1 MGMMVSSDQARAPC
15 RRLLGTGL
23 SATFGVISVLGFLGL
38 LASNVEAQSA
48 EPHVAV
54 ITMDGAIDPV
64 SAGYLSR
71 ALDVAADREAALVL
85 VLLDTPGGLLDS
97 TREMVEAIFA
107 SPIPVAVYTWP
118 SGAQAASAGTF
129 VLAAGHVAAM
139 APSTNVGAAS
149 PVDPSGEDLPDTLAS
164 KATQD
169 AAAFLRSIADERGR
183 NAEALEA
190 TVLDSASYSAPEAL
204 DLDVIDLIATGF
216 EDLFAQIDGRSVEVA
231 GSFQALEVEGLST
244 RAIDRN
250 LVERFLGV
258 IANPNIALLLLSI
271 GGFGILIEFFNPGGW
286 VAGIFGLIALALAFV
301 ALGNLPVNWTGF
313 GLIVLAMVLF
323 YIETQAPG
331 LSVPGVA
338 GGIAFVLGAFLLFG
352 GFAPPALDGPS
363 SRVSIWVLVGIG
375 LTIAAIMTLLV
386 RTSLRARRAP
396 QETDRQEIAATVGET
411 AIAATTLDPTGTVN
425 VLGEEWSAI
434 SDTSEPIESGEQV
447 RVTATEGLTLRVRR
461 AVEEAPSE
469 K

>member
-1 MGMMVSSDQARAPC
+1 
-15 RRLLGTGL
+15 
-23 SATFGVISVLGFLGL
+23 
-38 LASNVEAQSA
+38 
-48 EPHVAV
+48 
-54 ITMDGAIDPV
+54 MDGAIDPV